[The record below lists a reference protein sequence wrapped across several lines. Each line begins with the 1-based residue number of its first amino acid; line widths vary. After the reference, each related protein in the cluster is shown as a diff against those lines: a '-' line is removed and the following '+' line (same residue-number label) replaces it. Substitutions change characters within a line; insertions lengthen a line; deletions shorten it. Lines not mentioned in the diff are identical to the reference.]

1 MKSLLKVQYRHLKKY
16 WKQTLMSWLS
26 IMIVVSLM
34 TAVIATFSGFYSSYK
49 LSSLK
54 YGEQY
59 NVYFRNVKDVDA
71 LIESG
76 EDIVKYEYTSKV
88 GDITA
93 VDFNAEQHSPQTFLL
108 YALHNEDF
116 SFIKQGSQQTLLSGR
131 LAENNEEMHVSE
143 MMLEALN
150 LDDPIGHKLDVRW
163 ADGSKSA
170 VTIVG
175 VVDRQYAYDN
185 QTKSA
190 MMSYDNTV
198 YVQFENDTK
207 SFEKSVISMMESNN
221 LIDEDVVFN
230 DFRNELLGLSDNKN
244 IMWKVVVV
252 MASVL
257 LGLFTL
263 TSIFTLYNTL
273 NISLESKAKSLS
285 LLSTIGVTKNQIRRS
300 LFFEMFL
307 TTIPCV
313 VIGLMGGFLVS
324 QGIFNMS
331 YPILSNTS
339 LFGYNIMEFAKPTLT
354 MELISGIFIVSF
366 IVVYIPLLRSIRN
379 IFKESSIELIRESK
393 RITINKKKE
402 KTRFIKLFWGQAG
415 VLAYKNTVR
424 DRKKYLGLKR
434 SLIIGTVSLV
444 LIASFLAS
452 SLDLASAKLD
462 HGNYAIQIEKQNIDS
477 SAFDDIRSQIEENED
492 VSSTFKVTTESGRL
506 GIWHHNDVFDE
517 ELRYLLR
524 HKIIVLDDKDFN
536 TLYPS
541 VNLHEIVVN
550 DYFEG
555 VISDYNNGRMQISRH
570 LTDLKVGDL
579 VHFYT
584 YDGTDGK
591 SMSKTS
597 EYPIGLKV
605 DTFDG
610 ASSVLKFFYN
620 ESIIRSEVLVNYIVS
635 QTLFDRIES
644 ESPYQFVL
652 NRSLLIETEKADA
665 VETSLIRMKPIF
677 SIRNLASDYTQ
688 DKNVYDV
695 IVKILFS
702 VMGLILLMTVTSI
715 LNTTISEQDRRK
727 GEYAILESVGMT
739 RKDMCKMLLYE
750 SVFTI
755 GKVIVY
761 SIVLSFGL
769 SYGLY
774 AIVRKVIWMPEFNFR
789 LDYLLYAIIG
799 STLILITQTL
809 ISTSMFNRESVIER
823 LKSQKY

>member
-1 MKSLLKVQYRHLKKY
+1 MKPLLKIQYRHLKKY
-16 WKQTLMSWLS
+16 WKQTLTSWLS
-26 IMIVVSLM
+26 IIIVVSLM
-34 TAVIATFSGFYSSYK
+34 TAIIATFSGFYNSYK
-49 LSSLK
+49 LASLK

-59 NVYFRNVKDVDA
+59 NVYFQNVKDVDA

-76 EDIVKYEYTSKV
+76 SDIIKYEYASKV
-88 GDITA
+88 GNITG
-93 VDFNAEQHSPQTFLL
+93 VDFNAEQHSPQTLLL
-108 YALHNEDF
+108 YALHNEEH
-116 SFIKQGSQQTLLSGR
+116 SLIKQGSKQTLISGR
-131 LAENNEEMHVSE
+131 LAENHEEIHVSE
-143 MMLEALN
+143 MLLEALD
-150 LDDPIGHKLDVRW
+150 LDDPIGEKLDITWV
-163 ADGSKSA
+163 DGSKSA

-175 VVDRQYAYDN
+175 VIEKQYTYDN
-185 QTKSA
+185 QTKSPI
-190 MMSYDNTV
+190 MSDDNIV
-198 YVQFENDTK
+198 YVQFKNDTED
-207 SFEKSVISMMESNN
+207 FEKSVLSMMESNS
-221 LIDEDVVFN
+221 LIDEDLVLN
-230 DFRNELLGLSDNKN
+230 HFRNELLGLSSNKN
-244 IMWKVVVV
+244 IMWKTVVV

-263 TSIFTLYNTL
+263 TSIFTLFNTM
-273 NISLESKAKSLS
+273 NISLESKTKSLS
-285 LLSTIGVTKNQIRRS
+285 LLSTIGATKKQIRRS

-313 VIGLMGGFLVS
+313 VIGLMGGSLVS

-354 MELISGIFIVSF
+354 MKLILGIFIVSF
-366 IVVYIPLLRSIRN
+366 IVVYIPLLHSIRN
-379 IFKESSIELIRESK
+379 IFKDSSIELIRENK
-393 RITINKKKE
+393 RISINKKKE
-402 KTRFIKLFWGQAG
+402 KTRFIKMFFGQAG

-434 SLIIGTVSLV
+434 SLVIGTVSMVLV
-444 LIASFLAS
+444 ASFLAS

-462 HGNYAIQIEKQNIDS
+462 YSNYAIQIEKQNIDS
-477 SAFDDIRSQIEENED
+477 NTFEDIRKQIEENED
-492 VSSTFKVTTESGRL
+492 VRSTFKVTTESGRL
-506 GIWHHNDVFDE
+506 GIWRYNDVFDE
-517 ELRYLLR
+517 ELKYLLR

-555 VISDYNNGRMQISRH
+555 VISDDNRKIQISRH
-570 LTDLKVGDL
+570 LTDLQVGDF
-579 VHFYT
+579 VPFYT

-591 SMSKTS
+591 SMAKLS

-610 ASSVLKFFYN
+610 ESSVLKFFYN
-620 ESIIRSEVLVNYIVS
+620 ESIIRSEVSVNYIVS
-635 QTLFDRIES
+635 QTLFNRIKS
-644 ESPYQFVL
+644 QSPYQFIL
-652 NRSLLIETEKADA
+652 NRILLIDTVQAES
-665 VETSLIRMKPIF
+665 VEISLNKTFPLF
-677 SIRNLASDYTQ
+677 HVRNLASDYAQ
-688 DKNVYDV
+688 DKNVYGV

-702 VMGLILLMTVTSI
+702 VMGMILLMTVTSI

-739 RKDMCKMLLYE
+739 RKEICKMLFFE
-750 SVFTI
+750 SVFTM

-774 AIVRKVIWMPEFNFR
+774 AIVRKIIWMPEFNFR
-789 LDYLLYAIIG
+789 MDYLFYAIMG
-799 STLILITQTL
+799 STQILITQTL

-823 LKSQKY
+823 LKCQKY

>member
-26 IMIVVSLM
+26 IIIIVCLM
-34 TAVIATFSGFYSSYK
+34 TAVIATFSGFYNSYK

-76 EDIVKYEYTSKV
+76 EDIVRYEYASKV
-88 GDITA
+88 GDITR

-108 YALHNEDF
+108 YTLYNEDF

-150 LDDPIGHKLDVRW
+150 LDDPIGHKLDVTW
-163 ADGSKSA
+163 IDGSKSV

-175 VVDRQYAYDN
+175 VVDRQYTYDN

-190 MMSYDNTV
+190 MMSNENTV

-207 SFEKSVISMMESNN
+207 GFEKSVISMMESNN

-273 NISLESKAKSLS
+273 NISLESKTKSLS
-285 LLSTIGVTKNQIRRS
+285 LLSTIGATKKQIRRS

-307 TTIPCV
+307 TTFPCV
-313 VIGLMGGFLVS
+313 VIGLMGGSLVS

-354 MELISGIFIVSF
+354 MKLILGIFIVSF
-366 IVVYIPLLRSIRN
+366 IVVYIPLLHSIRN
-379 IFKESSIELIRESK
+379 IFKDSSIELIRENK
-393 RITINKKKE
+393 RISINKKKE
-402 KTRFIKLFWGQAG
+402 KTRFIKMFFGQAG

-434 SLIIGTVSLV
+434 SLVIGTVSMVLV
-444 LIASFLAS
+444 ASFLAS

-462 HGNYAIQIEKQNIDS
+462 YSNYAIQIEKQNIDS
-477 SAFDDIRSQIEENED
+477 NTFEDIRKQIEENED
-492 VSSTFKVTTESGRL
+492 VRSTFKVTTESGRL
-506 GIWHHNDVFDE
+506 GIWRYNDVFDE
-517 ELRYLLR
+517 ELKYLLR

-555 VISDYNNGRMQISRH
+555 VISDDNRKIQISRH
-570 LTDLKVGDL
+570 LTDLQVGDF
-579 VHFYT
+579 VPFYT

-591 SMSKTS
+591 SMAKLS

-610 ASSVLKFFYN
+610 ESSVLKFFYN
-620 ESIIRSEVLVNYIVS
+620 ESIIRSEVSVNYIVS
-635 QTLFDRIES
+635 QTLFNRIKS
-644 ESPYQFVL
+644 QSPYQFIL
-652 NRSLLIETEKADA
+652 NRILLIDTVQAES
-665 VETSLIRMKPIF
+665 VEISLNKTFPLF
-677 SIRNLASDYTQ
+677 HVRNLASDYAQ
-688 DKNVYDV
+688 DKNVYGV

-702 VMGLILLMTVTSI
+702 VMGMILLMTVTSI

-739 RKDMCKMLLYE
+739 RKEICKMLFFE
-750 SVFTI
+750 SVFTM

-774 AIVRKVIWMPEFNFR
+774 AIVRKIIWMPEFNFR
-789 LDYLLYAIIG
+789 MDYLFYAIMG

-823 LKSQKY
+823 LKCQKY